1 MPEIKKENKNL
12 NFKEIIHK
20 CAETWKDLEEKKKEK
35 YYKLSEKDRERYNAQ
50 NEQFNEFGYYVKNR
64 RKVRSSSK
72 EKKDKKEKKISFP
85 VSEKKRS
92 KRIES
97 KKKV

>member
-35 YYKLSEKDRERYNAQ
+35 YYKLSE
-50 NEQFNEFGYYVKNR
+50 
-64 RKVRSSSK
+64 
-72 EKKDKKEKKISFP
+72 
-85 VSEKKRS
+85 
-92 KRIES
+92 
-97 KKKV
+97 